1 MHKEET
7 VINSSRPSSFKTSS
21 ENTIATHSGPAAMNG
36 PRLRK
41 PDIPIRRTMYETKR
55 KGM

>member
-7 VINSSRPSSFKTSS
+7 VITSSRPTSFKTSS
-21 ENTIATHSGPAAMNG
+21 ENTIDTHSGPTTING

-41 PDIPIRRTMYETKR
+41 PDIPIRRTMSETNG